1 MRKQLLL
8 LFIILSTQL
17 SFSQV
22 EQNWQFK
29 GFGPHSRTIN
39 AVQILNTGRIIAVG
53 GNETNDAI
61 SSIFYS
67 DDSATNWNIIIDT
80 INAWLKDVH
89 FPTTSVGY
97 AVGYAGKVYK
107 TINGGNTW
115 SAIVIPGN
123 AGARN
128 FNGVYFINSTTGII
142 VGGNQ
147 SNDSIQTIL
156 RTVDGGQSWS
166 VVTDALGS
174 WLLDVEFVDSNNGY
188 AVGERGKILYTS
200 DGGQSWAN
208 ITVPVGL
215 ADRKFTAVHFFD
227 SQIGIGVGGK
237 DSINDS
243 IQTIIKTIDGG
254 LNWNVIEDSIGSMLK
269 TVHFIDTNA
278 GYVAGNN
285 GVIKFSGNQGLSW
298 TAYNIA
304 GNDNNAINDI
314 DFLNSDFGV
323 AEGVGG
329 KILVYNSML
338 SLSTFDISNNV
349 NSSFQLYPNPANNR
363 LTIRIVDGNK
373 KQIQEGEITIYNVL
387 GEELKKQKISNLSE
401 ITDVDIS
408 SLPAQLYMLS
418 LKMNNQI
425 MTKNFIKN

>member
-1 MRKQLLL
+1 M
-8 LFIILSTQL
+8 
-17 SFSQV
+17 
-22 EQNWQFK
+22 
-29 GFGPHSRTIN
+29 
-39 AVQILNTGRIIAVG
+39 
-53 GNETNDAI
+53 
-61 SSIFYS
+61 
-67 DDSATNWNIIIDT
+67 
-80 INAWLKDVH
+80 H

-227 SQIGIGVGGK
+227 SQIGIVVGGK